1 MPILIGVG
9 LIWYSL
15 SSMSEDS
22 RQTLWQNIKN
32 ANPYWVALSLS
43 LAVLSHFSRAYRWK
57 FLLEPLGYKPKLM
70 NRFLAVMVAYIANLG
85 IPRSGEV
92 LRGATLSTYEGVPF
106 QKAFGT
112 IISERVADLV
122 MLMIIIGMAFFS
134 QSGNMLN
141 YFEEYNI
148 NPFLPIAILVT
159 LIILFVVFLKLIKY
173 AKNSFLIKVKDFAQG
188 VLEGIKSILYMKKKK
203 EFLFHTFLIWGLY
216 LLMFWVIKFAVPNM
230 EDTSWGIILV
240 AFVAGSFSMS
250 TTNGGLGL
258 FPYPIVVG
266 AIFVFSGIAKE
277 DGEAFGW
284 VIWGAQTILNI
295 ILGGISLII
304 LPIYNRKSNKT
315 TPF

>member
-1 MPILIGVG
+1 VPILIGVG